1 MPGTQFPLRERGDQ
15 GQAHVMAQSYN
26 LAPGH
31 DPEDSRMVRV
41 TSPQHRPSKAM
52 GPVRGWWLLL
62 SAALGMLLLMLLVAM
77 CWPHTVEPVESE
89 AVIDL
94 HEINTSHGPV
104 PLKLR
109 VSGVDCGLSGYHRLL
124 NGNYTYQGKAPD
136 GRAFYKSEEA
146 HPAPSA
152 PGSQT
157 PWFFTPINQL
167 KGWFQ
172 PAEWHHTYLYYT
184 GHSTSALY
192 GEWYFLYSNHSDGR
206 TGTTIARLFVTRPSG
221 PPVPEVTVAPGPP
234 HALPPRRATWNVLC
248 DSTALNTS
256 MWIAKEVDFRAQ
268 GKGIETNLTGHWEY
282 VNMVMRGSASIL
294 SQGQE
299 KFNMRGGSVRTK
311 AGIGLGGSVGNSN
324 ELQGTLGLHYTKQ
337 LTKSWETTMSNSQE
351 RSVET
356 RFSRSGALFVWTWD
370 IKETSLGTYLG
381 SYKSAEYAITESIV
395 QKPKCCPAY
404 ASDFP
409 AYQNCLAGGE
419 LPNCALQSA
428 HHLFG

>member
-1 MPGTQFPLRERGDQ
+1 
-15 GQAHVMAQSYN
+15 MAQSYN
-26 LAPGH
+26 LAPG
-31 DPEDSRMVRV
+31 DPEDSRLVRV
-41 TSPQHRPSKAM
+41 TSPQHRSSKGMATM
-52 GPVRGWWLLL
+52 RGWWLL

-77 CWPHTVEPVESE
+77 FWPHTVEPVESE

-124 NGNYTYQGKAPD
+124 TGNYTYQGKAD

-167 KGWFQ
+167 QDWFQ
-172 PAEWHHTYLYYT
+172 PAEWHHTYLYYN
-184 GHSTSALY
+184 GLAGRSTSLY
-192 GEWYFLYSNHSDGR
+192 GEWHFLYSNHSDGKK
-206 TGTTIARLFVTRPSG
+206 IAKLFVTHPSG
-221 PPVPEVTVAPGPP
+221 QPLAEVNVAPGPP

-256 MWIAKEVDFRAQ
+256 MWIAKELKFRAQ

-282 VNMVMRGSASIL
+282 VSMVMRGSASIL
-294 SQGQE
+294 SQGRENSQ
-299 KFNMRGGSVRTK
+299 MQGASVMTE
-311 AGIGLGGSVGNSN
+311 AGIDLGGTVGNDN
-324 ELQGTLGLHYTKQ
+324 ELQGALGLHYTKQ

-370 IKETSLGTYLG
+370 IKETSLGTHLG
-381 SYKSAEYAITESIV
+381 SYKSAEYAITQSIV

-409 AYQNCLAGGE
+409 AYQNCLVGGE
-419 LPNCALQSA
+419 LPNCAVQSA